1 MKETAMKTTEVL
13 EDLAVA
19 SLAGYVGTKA
29 MEPVSMKL
37 YELESE
43 QARQQEDEARPGPPY
58 QLAAEK
64 IFGAFGVTLKGKALQ
79 RGSMAMHY
87 GLALSWSPLY
97 VLLRR
102 KTAMTSVGAGLTTGA
117 AMSLI
122 ADEAMTPMFGFS
134 APNKAYPLVTH
145 LRGFVAH
152 LAFGLAVAATCELA
166 WALRGR
172 RP

>member
-1 MKETAMKTTEVL
+1 MKTVELL

-37 YELESE
+37 YQLESE
-43 QARQQEDEARPGPPY
+43 QARTQEDEARPGPMY
-58 QLAAEK
+58 QIAAQK
-64 IFGAFGVTLKGKALQ
+64 IFGAFGITLEGKALQ
-79 RGSMAMHY
+79 RGSMLMHY

-102 KTAMTSVGAGLTTGA
+102 TTAMTPVGAGLTTGA

-122 ADEAMTPMFGFS
+122 ADEGMTPMLRFS

-145 LRGFVAH
+145 LRGFLAH
-152 LAFGLAVAATCELA
+152 LAFGPAVAATSELA
-166 WALRGR
+166 
-172 RP
+172 

>member
-1 MKETAMKTTEVL
+1 MKTAEIL

-37 YELESE
+37 YQLESE
-43 QARQQEDEARPGPPY
+43 QARTQEDEVRPGPPY
-58 QLAAEK
+58 RIAAQK
-64 IFGAFGVTLKGKALQ
+64 IFGALGVKLEGKALEAA
-79 RGSMAMHY
+79 SMGMHY
-87 GLALSWSPLY
+87 GLAVSWSPLY

-102 KTAMTSVGAGLTTGA
+102 KTAMTTVGAGLTTGA

-122 ADEAMTPMFGFS
+122 ADEGMTPLFGFS

-152 LAFGLAVAATCELA
+152 LAFGLAVAATSELA

>member
-1 MKETAMKTTEVL
+1 MKTTEVL
-13 EDLAVA
+13 EDLAIA

-37 YELESE
+37 YELESA
-43 QARQQEDEARPGPPY
+43 QARRQEDDARPGPPY
-58 QLAAEK
+58 QIAAQK
-64 IFGAFGVTLKGKALQ
+64 IFGALVNLEGKALE

-102 KTAMTSVGAGLTTGA
+102 KTAMTSLSAGLATGA

-122 ADEAMTPMFGFS
+122 ADEGMTPLFRFS

-145 LRGFVAH
+145 LRGFLAH
-152 LAFGLAVAATCELA
+152 LVFGLAVAGTSEAA

-172 RP
+172 RR